1 MAPRKTPKTAAQK
14 AVKTL
19 PKQPKEAKAK
29 PEFGPFDFISAVSFD
44 KKDLIRDAVDPVT
57 VAKIYSPFLTNRA
70 LSYHVSSIMEANM
83 LNGMGHID
91 NQLQFDCLLSMVRRE
106 KRFSK
111 WFKPEVNETL
121 NLIAEHYQCNKIRA
135 QEILSIL
142 TQDQIEMIREQHH
155 TGGASKK

>member
-1 MAPRKTPKTAAQK
+1 MATKKTTKTAAQK

-44 KKDLIRDAVDPVT
+44 KRDLIRNAEDPAAATKV
-57 VAKIYSPFLTNRA
+57 YSPFLTNRA

-83 LNGMGHID
+83 MNEMHYLD

-111 WFKPEVNETL
+111 WFKPEANETL
-121 NLIAEHYQCNKIRA
+121 DLICEHYQCNKRRG
-135 QEILSIL
+135 QEILTIL
-142 TQDQIEMIREQHH
+142 QPDQIESIRNQHH
-155 TGGASKK
+155 TGGAKK